1 MFSVPCLYSSV
12 ACTVVNATKPAT
24 VLCVQ
29 ANDMYLEMAIG
40 NAPWPIGVTMV
51 GIHARTGREKIF
63 AQNVARIL
71 SVCLHGLTCF
81 VQEGTPIQWFV
92 LTACDLKCTANMN

>member
-1 MFSVPCLYSSV
+1 MLFCAVCLYGCGCLCCMLNSVPR
-12 ACTVVNATKPAT
+12 ACVGAASDQWCGCA
-24 VLCVQ
+24 VLCCVQ
-29 ANDMYLEMAIG
+29 ANDIYLEMAIG

-71 SVCLHGLTCF
+71 SEERPCMLCYLSVCASL
-81 VQEGTPIQWFV
+81 Q
-92 LTACDLKCTANMN
+92 N